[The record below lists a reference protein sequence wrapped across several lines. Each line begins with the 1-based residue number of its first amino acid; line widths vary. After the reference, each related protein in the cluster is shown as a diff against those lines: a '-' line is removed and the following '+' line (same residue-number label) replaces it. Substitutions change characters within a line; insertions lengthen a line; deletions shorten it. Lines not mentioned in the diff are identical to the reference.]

1 MAETVI
7 GTGRH
12 KSIREVAVILSD
24 QLFKIQ
30 GAPRKIMARGDTMEF
45 IAERPEFNGAFET
58 FNLRARVS
66 KTAADTLRAVA
77 EEYSDVC
84 NLAEEMGWQTMD
96 CPPVDRSDAAPERVK
111 EAVDKLCECLVLPE
125 VWRTQGEKYRLEPI
139 SVELLFQAMLQ
150 YKASDVHL
158 SPGEHPVFRID
169 GQTRHSELLAPLSGA
184 QILALVREIA
194 SDEHWAQFEE
204 AKQTSF
210 SFHETGL
217 GYARVSAFMKT
228 GAPHCT
234 FRLLP
239 ERIPSFEELNIP
251 ADTMV
256 KMAQLQRGLVL
267 VTGMTGSGKTTT
279 AAALI
284 DWINSNR
291 SLHIVTVEDPVEYV
305 HHNKM
310 SVLSQRNLGND
321 VNTFAEAVLGAM
333 RHDPDV
339 IMLGEMRDPDTVRA
353 AITAAATGHLVITTL
368 HSTTASEVIN
378 RIVSFFE
385 PIERDLVKLQLRDC
399 LQCIICQRLVPKIGG
414 GRLPALEMMF
424 NDIKPI
430 SDAILEGDTDGM
442 RIGIQQT
449 TSHSFLFEEYLHRLY
464 RDKKI
469 DLEHARESATEVT
482 IIDQMIMGTY
492 SVPRLAELK
501 AARDASQR
509 A

>member
-1 MAETVI
+1 
-7 GTGRH
+7 
-12 KSIREVAVILSD
+12 
-24 QLFKIQ
+24 
-30 GAPRKIMARGDTMEF
+30 
-45 IAERPEFNGAFET
+45 
-58 FNLRARVS
+58 
-66 KTAADTLRAVA
+66 
-77 EEYSDVC
+77 
-84 NLAEEMGWQTMD
+84 
-96 CPPVDRSDAAPERVK
+96 
-111 EAVDKLCECLVLPE
+111 
-125 VWRTQGEKYRLEPI
+125 
-139 SVELLFQAMLQ
+139 
-150 YKASDVHL
+150 
-158 SPGEHPVFRID
+158 
-169 GQTRHSELLAPLSGA
+169 
-184 QILALVREIA
+184 
-194 SDEHWAQFEE
+194 
-204 AKQTSF
+204 
-210 SFHETGL
+210 
-217 GYARVSAFMKT
+217 
-228 GAPHCT
+228 
-234 FRLLP
+234 
-239 ERIPSFEELNIP
+239 
-251 ADTMV
+251 
-256 KMAQLQRGLVL
+256 
-267 VTGMTGSGKTTT
+267 
-279 AAALI
+279 
-284 DWINSNR
+284 
-291 SLHIVTVEDPVEYV
+291 
-305 HHNKM
+305 
-310 SVLSQRNLGND
+310 
-321 VNTFAEAVLGAM
+321 M